1 MRMWARGR
9 GERETREIIFLGG
22 VDKRWGSASVIYLF
36 LSLPRIVDYA
46 SAAATHAT
54 RVPHLGRGETSL
66 ARPGLDA
73 HHLLLTGHPG
83 NLIPL
88 YRLHLGQH
96 LRVHHG
102 RPLAFSL
109 SIRPTPRLKDPFPM
123 FPGLGL
129 PRLLWSRAS
138 MDGMSGNRH
147 LRLITSSVQKSFCG
161 EKFRG
166 VEGLSVCRQ
175 AGSFPAPMPPARGGR
190 YAKRQTNY
198 SKIWGGLE
206 LWLCSVSAKE
216 RGLLMTVHD
225 PKRAA
230 VLRGLQAEECSGRGS
245 IQVYHRIT
253 PACACTVGDGLPGP
267 AAGHSGGAEGEDGA
281 ASGTEGFE
289 GGFAGQEEARRRHYV
304 GVDTSREIDE
314 ASARVGMD
322 VRLCDGATGAY
333 DTIFVPVISPLPL
346 PPPPAL
352 SLATQPGCGCCTCH
366 SMSCTPSL
374 ADGIP
379 CRHIDAAVRLP
390 HPPINPCCN

>member
-1 MRMWARGR
+1 
-9 GERETREIIFLGG
+9 
-22 VDKRWGSASVIYLF
+22 
-36 LSLPRIVDYA
+36 
-46 SAAATHAT
+46 
-54 RVPHLGRGETSL
+54 
-66 ARPGLDA
+66 
-73 HHLLLTGHPG
+73 
-83 NLIPL
+83 
-88 YRLHLGQH
+88 
-96 LRVHHG
+96 
-102 RPLAFSL
+102 
-109 SIRPTPRLKDPFPM
+109 M
-123 FPGLGL
+123 FE
-129 PRLLWSRAS
+129 
-138 MDGMSGNRH
+138 MSGNRH
-147 LRLITSSVQKSFCG
+147 LLPTLNEHCAAWGGPDPSFEAHHIHLQAGKSFCG
-161 EKFRG
+161 DTNFEG
-166 VEGLSVCRQ
+166 LGLSVCRQ

-216 RGLLMTVHD
+216 RVLLMTVHD

-245 IQVYHRIT
+245 IQVYHRIS
-253 PACACTVGDGLPGP
+253 PACVCTVGDGLPGP

-289 GGFAGQEEARRRHYV
+289 GGFAGQEEVRRRHYV

-333 DTIFVPVISPLPL
+333 DTIFVPVISPFPL

-352 SLATQPGCGCCTCH
+352 SLATRPGCGRCTCH